1 MRDFAPQRLDYQAVL
16 HKEGKEMLKPR
27 GFSLFEVLIAMS
39 ILSISVVL
47 ILQLFSMGLRS
58 TKKAED
64 YTTAL
69 VIARSLMNEAL
80 SAGSIEDAGMEEEY
94 EGGYSAERTIEEV
107 SQDEEGATRLYRITV
122 IVRWPPSGRLKLT
135 SMRAVHEENR

>member
-1 MRDFAPQRLDYQAVL
+1 
-16 HKEGKEMLKPR
+16 MLKPR

>member
-1 MRDFAPQRLDYQAVL
+1 
-16 HKEGKEMLKPR
+16 MLKLG

-94 EGGYSAERTIEEV
+94 EGGYSAERRIEEV